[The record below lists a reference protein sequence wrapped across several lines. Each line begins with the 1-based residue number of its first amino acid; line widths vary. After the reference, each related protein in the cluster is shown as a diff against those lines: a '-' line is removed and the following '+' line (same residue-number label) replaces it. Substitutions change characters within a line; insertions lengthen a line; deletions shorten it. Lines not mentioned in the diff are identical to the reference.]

1 MSLLNT
7 ALLAKSRQQVTLT
20 FQVPTSGFT
29 EDATTGNQIPNT
41 GPTTLTAWLKTA
53 SGSQYQRLQELAGL
67 DSIQYPVDGRAE
79 CCIPDAVRHQ
89 NPCEATCT
97 YDGMTG
103 TLQIYTR
110 NARGSVADVGERF
123 LAVFVRD

>member
-7 ALLAKSRQQVTLT
+7 ALLAKSRQEVTLT
-20 FQVPTSGFT
+20 FRVPSSGFT
-29 EDATTGNQIPNT
+29 EDVATGNMIPSSST
-41 GPTTLTAWLKTA
+41 TTLTAWLKTA
-53 SGSQYQRLQELAGL
+53 RGSQYQRLQELAGI
-67 DSIQYPVDGRAE
+67 DSIQYPVDGRAI

-110 NARGSVADVGERF
+110 NARGSIADVGERF